1 MLYGDRDAFRGALAG
16 LVRQAG
22 SQALVSRV
30 LVTAFRLGDLIQV
43 GVTDD
48 GLGFDRFDRRAP
60 QDALRPIERLIALQ
74 GRTLEITSWPDQGA
88 KVLMRWPE
96 SGPAERVSGE

>member
-1 MLYGDRDAFRGALAG
+1 VQSELMLYGDRDAFRGALAG

-60 QDALRPIERLIALQ
+60 
-74 GRTLEITSWPDQGA
+74 
-88 KVLMRWPE
+88 
-96 SGPAERVSGE
+96 